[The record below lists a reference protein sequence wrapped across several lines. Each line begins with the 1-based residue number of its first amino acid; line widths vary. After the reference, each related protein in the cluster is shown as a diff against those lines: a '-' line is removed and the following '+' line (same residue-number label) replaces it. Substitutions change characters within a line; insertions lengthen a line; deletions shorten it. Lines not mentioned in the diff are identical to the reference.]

1 MHADAAANPSQ
12 PVWSELYPD
21 HLAKQLAQIEAA
33 LPLSGCERL
42 LIFSG
47 AAKTLFRDDHDYPF
61 HANPYFRRLLPLP
74 FLADSAVLIEPG
86 SKPKLFYPNPSDF
99 WHQSAG
105 RPEGFWVDS
114 FEIVEIE
121 RAEQIGKALTDPA
134 SIAFVG
140 EETALATDWGINH
153 CNPEPLLHALD
164 WASSIKTD
172 YELASLRQASQ
183 IAARGHLAAREAFLE
198 GYSEFGINLAYLAAT
213 GQRECE
219 LPYGNIVAL
228 NENAAVLH
236 YQHQQRMAPE
246 KIHSFLLDAGA
257 QVNGY
262 ASDIT
267 RTWAYPAGSAGSVA
281 FNALLKQMEQ
291 LQQQL
296 CEQSLAGVSFVE
308 LHRRCH
314 ELLARVLVESK
325 LVRCSAE
332 AALDQGITRTFMPHG
347 LGHLL
352 GTLVHDSAGRVCDA
366 KGTALAPPSE
376 HPFLRLTRE
385 LEQDMVL
392 TIEPGLYF
400 IDSLLAEMAQSPA
413 AKLVNWSEVEKLLPY
428 GGIRIEDN
436 LRITAQ
442 APENLTR
449 DAFAGLESA

>member
-1 MHADAAANPSQ
+1 MHSDAAASPNQ
-12 PVWSELYPD
+12 PAWSELYAD
-21 HLAKQLAQIEAA
+21 HLARQLAQIEAA

-47 AAKTLFRDDHDYPF
+47 TDKVLFKDDHVYPF

-105 RPEGFWVDS
+105 EPEGFWVDS

-121 RAEQIGKALTDPA
+121 RAGQIGQALTDPA
-134 SIAFVG
+134 SSAFIG
-140 EETALATDWGINH
+140 EETAMAAGWGLQH
-153 CNPEPLLHALD
+153 CNPETLLHVLD

-183 IAARGHLAAREAFLE
+183 IAVSGHLAAREAFLE
-198 GYSEFGINLAYLAAT
+198 GYSEFGINLAYLAVT

-291 LQQQL
+291 LQLKL
-296 CEQSLAGVSFVE
+296 CEQSVAGASFVE
-308 LHRRCH
+308 LNRRCH
-314 ELLARVLVESK
+314 EMLAQVLVESK

-332 AALDQGITRTFMPHG
+332 AALEKGITRTFMPHG

-352 GTLVHDSAGRVCDA
+352 GTLVHDSAGRVSDA
-366 KGTALAPPSE
+366 KGTELAPPPE

-385 LEQDMVL
+385 LQPGMVL

-400 IDSLLAEMAQSPA
+400 IEPLLVELANRAES
-413 AKLVNWSEVEKLLPY
+413 KLVDWAVVEKLRPF

-436 LRITAQ
+436 LRITEQ